1 MGREERGSWWGWG
14 TSVPHLDFRQ
24 PPVNR
29 HVVDFASKKKKK
41 ILAVGSIEQGKLVSG
56 GGEKLA
62 PALYIGEK
70 LGWFLRCSP

>member
-1 MGREERGSWWGWG
+1 MVGLG

-41 ILAVGSIEQGKLVSG
+41 ILAVGSIEQGKLVSRE
-56 GGEKLA
+56 EKNLLQ
-62 PALYIGEK
+62 P
-70 LGWFLRCSP
+70 FT